1 MADGSTTIQLPISAE
16 ALARLKRAEVRQR
29 HETKK
34 RGLTAVPVS
43 IEGLLLIQRFRCGCP
58 CGEMLDFVT
67 PWDEAK
73 PPESY
78 PVIAHVLA
86 RGSRGDHTPRNVQ
99 IHRWICNKRDAGPD
113 TSGAASVKRH
123 TPDLT
128 RKESPLS
135 DDFAR
140 TSVAPK
146 FAANGWGKPAVK
158 RPWPK
163 RKMQTRA
170 R

>member
-16 ALARLKRAEVRQR
+16 ALARLKRAEARQR
-29 HETKK
+29 NETKK

-58 CGEMLDFVT
+58 CGELLDFVT

-99 IHRWICNKRDAGPD
+99 IHRWICNKRDASPD

-123 TPDLT
+123 TPDLS
-128 RKESPLS
+128 RKEAPALGEEFERDRRNPSSWSKPG
-135 DDFAR
+135 FRKHATMKR
-140 TSVAPK
+140 TVS
-146 FAANGWGKPAVK
+146 GKVVP
-158 RPWPK
+158 R
-163 RKMQTRA
+163 
-170 R
+170 